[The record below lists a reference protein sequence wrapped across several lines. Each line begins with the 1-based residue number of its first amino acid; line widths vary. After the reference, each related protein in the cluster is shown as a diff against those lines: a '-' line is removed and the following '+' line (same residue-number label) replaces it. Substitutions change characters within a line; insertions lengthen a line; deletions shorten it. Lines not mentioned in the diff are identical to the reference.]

1 MTRARRR
8 INDDDGPQGWL
19 ERAAHK
25 VGRVRHAL
33 AEGTGRK
40 PAYVGKELSV
50 VSSHVA
56 MLAQSDAA
64 LDNPSELIRVHGMA
78 KIDEMRMD
86 DTIHGI
92 ERGLFKT
99 ALKRTG
105 RFVPAEDDPEDTKQH
120 AAFMEWNASNMQ
132 GSLKKSLEEILL
144 AVCYGFT
151 PTERVLDYGTTP
163 FGQLVYLKALKTR
176 KPHDFNIKVD
186 AHGNIMPKGLYQNVG
201 GEIRGYDLTPGE
213 GGGFIL
219 YSYDKEFDNW
229 LGKSAF
235 GAAYRSWFCK
245 KWFIDFQSIGI
256 ERFANAIPEIIIDL
270 NLITDTYEVAKDRA
284 LELLKGLQTDS
295 HIVMPTG
302 YTLKLHELQ
311 GGGLDSIKDA
321 ILLHSGM
328 IATALLVPEQA
339 GFTQVKGGSYAKADS
354 QMDLWMSVVEELQ
367 EDICEDIIG
376 DQLIRVLIDLNW
388 GPQEQ
393 YPTYEY
399 DELDHE
405 DKFEWC
411 RTVAEAVKGKVI
423 TNWTIER
430 EEALCRKLGLPM
442 LPEDVRKLLAD
453 AEMVAITESVEDA
466 SDGGGGDEG
475 TGGGGTAPGET
486 PTEDESEEAGT
497 PEMAQLTEFPA
508 DVFRMATGSGKAR
521 ERDAIEASAIA
532 ALAAVAKAMQD
543 DQLKRVDGLLAL
555 PTTKAARKL
564 KDWNLKNVGEIRRI
578 VHAMLLMATLQGK
591 KDIREFIKA
600 SKATNVKLSEVHK
613 LVDISTLALIPAIV
627 RAYFKGIPIS
637 GEEAALLVTRAF
649 DVAGGLSGQMLKEVK
664 QVIYD
669 ALRHGDSA
677 KCRMELRRVFQGY
690 LDTGELKDA
699 MLTHPWRI
707 ETIVRNNVRDA
718 YSRGR
723 LAQLED
729 PDVADVIVAYANTV
743 IYDDNTTEICE
754 SGMEGPFDKDDYN
767 PPGYHHACRTIGPVP
782 IFEGERHE
790 KKAFPH
796 EKVAP
801 GFDN

>member
-1 MTRARRR
+1 
-8 INDDDGPQGWL
+8 
-19 ERAAHK
+19 
-25 VGRVRHAL
+25 V
-33 AEGTGRK
+33 AEGG
-40 PAYVGKELSV
+40 
-50 VSSHVA
+50 
-56 MLAQSDAA
+56 
-64 LDNPSELIRVHGMA
+64 
-78 KIDEMRMD
+78 
-86 DTIHGI
+86 
-92 ERGLFKT
+92 
-99 ALKRTG
+99 
-105 RFVPAEDDPEDTKQH
+105 
-120 AAFMEWNASNMQ
+120 
-132 GSLKKSLEEILL
+132 
-144 AVCYGFT
+144 
-151 PTERVLDYGTTP
+151 
-163 FGQLVYLKALKTR
+163 
-176 KPHDFNIKVD
+176 
-186 AHGNIMPKGLYQNVG
+186 
-201 GEIRGYDLTPGE
+201 
-213 GGGFIL
+213 
-219 YSYDKEFDNW
+219 
-229 LGKSAF
+229 
-235 GAAYRSWFCK
+235 
-245 KWFIDFQSIGI
+245 
-256 ERFANAIPEIIIDL
+256 
-270 NLITDTYEVAKDRA
+270 
-284 LELLKGLQTDS
+284 
-295 HIVMPTG
+295 
-302 YTLKLHELQ
+302 
-311 GGGLDSIKDA
+311 
-321 ILLHSGM
+321 
-328 IATALLVPEQA
+328 
-339 GFTQVKGGSYAKADS
+339 
-354 QMDLWMSVVEELQ
+354 
-367 EDICEDIIG
+367 
-376 DQLIRVLIDLNW
+376 
-388 GPQEQ
+388 
-393 YPTYEY
+393 
-399 DELDHE
+399 
-405 DKFEWC
+405 
-411 RTVAEAVKGKVI
+411 
-423 TNWTIER
+423 
-430 EEALCRKLGLPM
+430 
-442 LPEDVRKLLAD
+442 
-453 AEMVAITESVEDA
+453 
-466 SDGGGGDEG
+466 
-475 TGGGGTAPGET
+475 
-486 PTEDESEEAGT
+486 EAGT
-497 PEMAQLTEFPA
+497 PEMSQLTEFPA

-532 ALAAVAKAMQD
+532 ALATVAKAMQD

-699 MLTHPWRI
+699 KLLHPWRI